1 MIINFLIIIQ
11 GKMKGNIFAM
21 YKGKE
26 YQAGIRAD
34 GSIILRSDD
43 ENDISN
49 GFTENNGVNKSIKC
63 YKYVLKSE
71 VDEIYRKNIRAEYSG
86 YDFSVVD
93 ERDEMLLI
101 CTMTGSYQEWLQLGM
116 VSVDKGIYQ
125 KWVEKKYLIVKIEK
139 EAI

>member
-1 MIINFLIIIQ
+1 
-11 GKMKGNIFAM
+11 MKSNIFAT

-34 GSIILRSDD
+34 GSIILRSNN

-49 GFTENNGVNKSIKC
+49 GFTKNNGVNKSIKC

-71 VDEIYRKNIRAEYSG
+71 IDEIYRKNIRAEYSG
-86 YDFSVVD
+86 YEFSVID

-101 CTMTGSYQEWLQLGM
+101 CTMTGNYQVWAQLGM

-125 KWVEKKYLIVKIEK
+125 KWVEKKYLIVKTEK
-139 EAI
+139 EGI